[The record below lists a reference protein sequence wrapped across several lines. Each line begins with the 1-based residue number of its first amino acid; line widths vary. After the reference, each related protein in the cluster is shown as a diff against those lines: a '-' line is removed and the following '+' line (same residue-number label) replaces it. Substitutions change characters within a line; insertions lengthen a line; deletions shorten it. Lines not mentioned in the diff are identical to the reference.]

1 MSSANTESLRD
12 RRRAEL
18 LSQIQHTAH
27 ELFAERGFDAVTTED
42 IAAAAGISI
51 STYFRHAPTKEG
63 LLVDPVREAIS
74 EMLDSFSTR
83 PADESAVEVLIQLF
97 VTHAR
102 DASESDHLVTWQRA
116 IATAPHLLSKSTLV
130 RESDQRKFVELVASR
145 MGVDPAADMRPS
157 LLVYM
162 SLATVKFVI
171 DRRLTADIVPS
182 EPFHLQ
188 MEEALRISLAG
199 FA

>member
-63 LLVDPVREAIS
+63 LLVEPVREAIS
-74 EMLDSFSTR
+74 AMLDSFSTR

-97 VTHAR
+97 VARAR
-102 DASESDHLVTWQRA
+102 DASESDRLHTWQRA
-116 IATAPHLLSKSTLV
+116 IVTAPHLLSKSTLMG
-130 RESDQRKFVELVASR
+130 ESDERRFVELVASR
-145 MGVDPAADMRPS
+145 MRVDPSADMRPS
-157 LLVYM
+157 LLVYT

-171 DRRLTADIVPS
+171 NRWLTADVVPS
-182 EPFHLQ
+182 EPFDVQ
-188 MEEALRISLAG
+188 MEEALRITLAG

>member
-1 MSSANTESLRD
+1 MSSANTLRD

-102 DASESDHLVTWQRA
+102 DASESDRLVTWQRA
-116 IATAPHLLSKSTLV
+116 IVTAPHLLNKSTLV
-130 RESDQRKFVELVASR
+130 RESDQRKFVELVAAR
-145 MGVDPAADMRPS
+145 MGVDPSADMRPS
-157 LLVYM
+157 LLVYT

-171 DRRLTADIVPS
+171 NRFLTADNVPA
-182 EPFHLQ
+182 EPFHVLI
-188 MEEALRISLAG
+188 EEALRITLAG
-199 FA
+199 FG